1 MSLPA
6 GSLTAIAGPSGAGK
20 SSLLLCLLGRLPVR
34 AGEVRVLGRP
44 PARASRLLGYL
55 PQQDLVDWR
64 FPLTVAEAVMLG
76 RYGRLGRFRRPSS
89 RDRALLSACLAEVGL
104 DRQAEWPVA
113 ELNVGQRRRALL
125 ARALVREP
133 EVLLLD
139 EPFQGLNPP
148 TADELSAL
156 VRRLR
161 QRGMTVLVATR
172 DLDRAAERFERVIL
186 LSGQVVAE
194 GPPSEIFTVTNL
206 RAAYG
211 SQVVPLNVGPEYF
224 AVHAGPHQR

>member
-20 SSLLLCLLGRLPVR
+20 STLLLCLLGRLPVR

-64 FPLTVAEAVMLG
+64 FPLTVAEAVMMG

-104 DRQAEWPVA
+104 DRQAEC
-113 ELNVGQRRRALL
+113 R
-125 ARALVREP
+125 
-133 EVLLLD
+133 
-139 EPFQGLNPP
+139 
-148 TADELSAL
+148 S
-156 VRRLR
+156 
-161 QRGMTVLVATR
+161 
-172 DLDRAAERFERVIL
+172 
-186 LSGQVVAE
+186 
-194 GPPSEIFTVTNL
+194 PS
-206 RAAYG
+206 
-211 SQVVPLNVGPEYF
+211 
-224 AVHAGPHQR
+224 